1 MVRRKQKCRG
11 CEESSA
17 KIADLE
23 RRLQELEEKLA
34 KAEKNSSNSSKP
46 PSSDIV
52 NPTKCDKKTA
62 KKTGKKRK
70 QGGQPGHRRHERTP
84 FTEDQ
89 IDTFWELR
97 FHDCPGCGGK
107 LQDDPTLE
115 PKKLQQVEFVGI
127 PLRVEEHQRVGQRC
141 TQCDQVHYVAWPED
155 LVRAGL
161 VGPRLTAFIGFLKG
175 ACHMSFTSIRK
186 FLRDVVKVTI
196 SRGQLRKLIAKVSG
210 SLADPYEELLRLLP
224 QQNQVN
230 VDETGHKDNG
240 QRMWTWCFRAS
251 LFTLFKISPSRGSK
265 VLLEV
270 LGTEFSGTIGCDYF
284 SAYRKYMRLNDHV
297 MVQFCLAHL
306 IRDVKFL
313 VDHPNSRNRAY
324 GRRVLEAIRSL
335 FRVIHRR
342 EEMTETGF
350 ARRLRSVADQ
360 LQHQATY
367 RVPPIK
373 EAQNLAERFRKHG
386 EQYLHFITTPGVE
399 PTNNLAEQAIRFV
412 VIDRKITQ
420 GSRSEAGQKWLERI
434 WTVTAT
440 CAQTGCSVFDF
451 LTDAVIASF
460 QGQSAPSLAYNNTS

>member
-1 MVRRKQKCRG
+1 
-11 CEESSA
+11 
-17 KIADLE
+17 
-23 RRLQELEEKLA
+23 
-34 KAEKNSSNSSKP
+34 
-46 PSSDIV
+46 
-52 NPTKCDKKTA
+52 
-62 KKTGKKRK
+62 
-70 QGGQPGHRRHERTP
+70 
-84 FTEDQ
+84 
-89 IDTFWELR
+89 
-97 FHDCPGCGGK
+97 
-107 LQDDPTLE
+107 
-115 PKKLQQVEFVGI
+115 
-127 PLRVEEHQRVGQRC
+127 
-141 TQCDQVHYVAWPED
+141 
-155 LVRAGL
+155 
-161 VGPRLTAFIGFLKG
+161 
-175 ACHMSFTSIRK
+175 MSFTSIRK

-196 SRGQLRKLIAKVSG
+196 SRGQLRKLIAKVSD
-210 SLADPYEELLRLLP
+210 SLTDPYEELLRLLP
-224 QQNQVN
+224 QQDQVN
-230 VDETGHKDNG
+230 VDETGHKENG
-240 QRMWTWCFRAS
+240 KRMWTWCFRAS

-270 LGTEFSGTIGCDYF
+270 LGAEFSGTIGCDYF

-335 FRVIHRR
+335 FHVIHRR

-373 EAQNLAERFRKHG
+373 ESQNLAERFRKHG

-440 CAQTGCSVFDF
+440 CAQTGRSVFDF
-451 LTDAVIASF
+451 LTDAVIANF